1 MYQSMVL
8 IHSNYARDLINKQN
22 TISDAICRM
31 NVRIVNSDCAIF
43 NIIKEGMSISWLFIA
58 ANDCL
63 NFWNQVNSEIIIKR
77 E

>member
-1 MYQSMVL
+1 
-8 IHSNYARDLINKQN
+8 
-22 TISDAICRM
+22 M

-77 E
+77 EKQVFLMIFINLIT